1 VDYGRSWR
9 RLFSAPRSRSLR
21 PATRPKWGGN
31 ALEHP
36 KDLRPYRDGCE
47 KQAQRGQRDRF
58 FQD

>member
-1 VDYGRSWR
+1 MPAIPSDWVFPDIGGPNLRFADR
-9 RLFSAPRSRSLR
+9 THISR
-21 PATRPKWGGN
+21 

-36 KDLRPYRDGCE
+36 KDLRPYCDGGE